1 MSNYSMTEINNL
13 IAKCNETNKNVIV
26 STLKN
31 IIKEDSKLNI
41 KLVKMEKINNIF
53 FKKMKSDSC
62 DTKFCSICQENI
74 KSKEHKIKLDVCGHY
89 FHKKCLNKY
98 LKNCLTKFSC
108 PNCKN
113 NFNQEIKNIVNKI
126 DEKDVKSNIS
136 I

>member
-1 MSNYSMTEINNL
+1 MSNYSMTEIKKL
-13 IAKCNETNKNVIV
+13 IDRCNDNNKNVIV
-26 STLKN
+26 NTLKT
-31 IIKEDSKLNI
+31 IIEEDKKLNI

-62 DTKFCSICQENI
+62 DNKFCTICQEII
-74 KSKEHKIKLDVCGHY
+74 KSKEHKIRLDTCGHY

-98 LKNCLTKFSC
+98 LKTSLTNFSC

-113 NFNQEIKNIVNKI
+113 NFNQEIKNIAQKI
-126 DEKDVKSNIS
+126 DEKDFKSNIS

>member
-1 MSNYSMTEINNL
+1 MSNYSMTEIKKLIDRCNDNN
-13 IAKCNETNKNVIV
+13 KDVIV
-26 STLKN
+26 NTLKT
-31 IIKEDSKLNI
+31 IIEEDNKLNI

-62 DTKFCSICQENI
+62 ENKFCTICQETI
-74 KSKEHKIKLDVCGHY
+74 KSKEHKIRLDTCGHY

-98 LKNCLTKFSC
+98 LKTSLTNFSC

-113 NFNQEIKNIVNKI
+113 NFNQEIKNIAQKI
-126 DEKDVKSNIS
+126 DEKDFKSNIS